1 MIIDV
6 LPLNDYIKTSFNMP
20 NLKTF
25 FIFNND
31 EGGGETLNNIES
43 CDTLNTMETWDTPN
57 NIETWD
63 PLNNMNTG
71 DTLNNMES

>member
-31 EGGGETLNNIES
+31 EGGGN
-43 CDTLNTMETWDTPN
+43 PK
-57 NIETWD
+57 
-63 PLNNMNTG
+63 
-71 DTLNNMES
+71 